1 MFRGHL
7 SNTAAP
13 SHFVRRPDRIMRKT
27 LPINE
32 EDVDDVLATLSSPV
46 AKNLLRVAVAT
57 ARTQFVRKEGETE
70 QVWGNRLRFAEF
82 DMGFFARVIAE
93 AFCNEDMLRAVLD
106 RESIEEASGW
116 KF

>member
-1 MFRGHL
+1 M
-7 SNTAAP
+7 
-13 SHFVRRPDRIMRKT
+13 

-32 EDVDDVLATLSSPV
+32 EGVDDVLATIRSPV

-57 ARTQFVRKEGETE
+57 ARTQFILKEGETE
-70 QVWGNRLRFAEF
+70 QVWRDRLPVAEF

-93 AFCNEDMLRAVLD
+93 AFRNEDMLRAVLD
-106 RESIEEASGW
+106 GKSIEEASGW